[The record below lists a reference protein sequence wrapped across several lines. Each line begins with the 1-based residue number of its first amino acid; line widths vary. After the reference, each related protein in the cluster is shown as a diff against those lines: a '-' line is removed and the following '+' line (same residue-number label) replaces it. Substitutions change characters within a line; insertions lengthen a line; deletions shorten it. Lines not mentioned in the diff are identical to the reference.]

1 VFVCPE
7 KSGRAEAGHRTSPEN
22 GCPAFM
28 ILKNPSKDDKGLNL
42 IN

>member
-1 VFVCPE
+1 VFFCPE
-7 KSGRAEAGHRTSPEN
+7 KPGGTGAVRRTSPEN

-28 ILKNPSKDDKGLNL
+28 ILKNPSKNDKELNL